1 MRRRPLSPISKA
13 LKQALNDSSE
23 MFHIYRV
30 ARELKMTV
38 SRLCAEMTPA
48 ELLGWAAF
56 FSIEADD
63 QRASMEKMRR
73 R

>member
-1 MRRRPLSPISKA
+1 
-13 LKQALNDSSE
+13 
-23 MFHIYRV
+23 
-30 ARELKMTV
+30 MTV

-63 QRASMEKMRR
+63 HRETMEKMRR
-73 R
+73 RR

>member
-1 MRRRPLSPISKA
+1 
-13 LKQALNDSSE
+13 

-38 SRLCAEMTPA
+38 GRLCAEMTPA

-56 FSIEADD
+56 FSLEADD
-63 QRASMEKMRR
+63 HKASMEKLRR

>member
-1 MRRRPLSPISKA
+1 
-13 LKQALNDSSE
+13 LKQALNDNGE

-63 QRASMEKMRR
+63 HRESMEKMRR